1 MNDFQKELDKKLEK
15 AIIENDNSD
24 VLVSDYD
31 ILKEVRESIAEI
43 RKKENVSQKELAEKT
58 GITQANISKI
68 ENGRYI
74 PSVIVLKRIADGLG
88 KRLYIEFSDEL
99 EEE

>member
-43 RKKENVSQKELAEKT
+43 RKKENVSQKNWPK
-58 GITQANISKI
+58 
-68 ENGRYI
+68 
-74 PSVIVLKRIADGLG
+74 KRV
-88 KRLYIEFSDEL
+88 
-99 EEE
+99 